1 MLKTAVIST
10 MIRLEAVAAC
20 GGWASR
26 NTSTGTARIPP
37 PAPSAP
43 TTTPTPRPTTMA
55 GRGIS
60 MGAPRVGQGGGA
72 PELIVVRA
80 RTGLESWI
88 PSPRSRHVR
97 HPSRGSSCTGG
108 STVGGHGRAAG
119 RDLVQ
124 RDAGAAAAGRQLP
137 GATRSEE
144 HTSELQSRGHLVC
157 RLLLEKKTTKANTSS

>member
-1 MLKTAVIST
+1 
-10 MIRLEAVAAC
+10 EAVAAC

-37 PAPSAP
+37 PCP
-43 TTTPTPRPTTMA
+43 TR
-55 GRGIS
+55 
-60 MGAPRVGQGGGA
+60 GAPMEIALLAIVVGLGVGVVVGA
-72 PELIVVRA
+72 LELIVVRA

-119 RDLVQ
+119 RDLEQ

-137 GATRSEE
+137 GATARPA
-144 HTSELQSRGHLVC
+144 QVGAA
-157 RLLLEKKTTKANTSS
+157 LLAVGPGPGGAGGRRR